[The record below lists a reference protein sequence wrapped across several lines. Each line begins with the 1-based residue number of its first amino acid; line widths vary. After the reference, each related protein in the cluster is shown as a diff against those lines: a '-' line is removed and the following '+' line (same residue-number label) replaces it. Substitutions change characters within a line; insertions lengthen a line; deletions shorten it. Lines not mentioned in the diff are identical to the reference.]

1 MQKKIEW
8 LKFTEEEKEERK
20 KLKEDEEWRNNWT
33 HKDFERYGGQY
44 VAIRNKSVVAAA
56 KTLEELDEKLNKLKV
71 GRVLIEFIESPSVVL
86 SFYS

>member
-1 MQKKIEW
+1 MICEVKNMQKKIEW

-56 KTLEELDEKLNKLKV
+56 KTLEELQYLRKEND
-71 GRVLIEFIESPSVVL
+71 L
-86 SFYS
+86 SWNEHLV